1 MNAARQEVLEAL
13 AVLSEAYPEM
23 RLGQLMITAGNWATR
38 QPDSLWDV
46 ADEELLSAIAAHLER
61 TGLATVAQSS

>member
-13 AVLSEAYPEM
+13 ALLSEAYPEM
-23 RLGQLMITAGNWATR
+23 RLGQLMITAGNWATH

-46 ADEELLSAIAAHLER
+46 PDEELLSAIVAHMER
-61 TGLATVAQSS
+61 TGLATVAHVS